1 MKTFNQNFA
10 SKFALAA
17 FLALGSLA
25 VTSCNKDKNQ
35 NGQEVPDGKAQI
47 VVRIAG
53 ISDGESIK
61 TKGSTSKS
69 SSDQHSLELIH
80 ANGFDAIT
88 GIDNKLPISEIVSAD
103 QIGLKAS
110 NGTRAASPVT
120 AGTKYRLFLY
130 KNVGGTFTFDKSI
143 DLSSGTESTVTID
156 VTNGSA
162 YKWVALSFNSTT
174 TQVPEIQ
181 SLALPG
187 NTDVLRAS
195 GDFTV
200 SGAPVPINI
209 NFDRVMARIGIEINT
224 MGMFAPINSA
234 TVAVTGRD
242 AKTGTID
249 VLTGAFVGT
258 LTNVTLPA
266 LTYADFVNAPGSD
279 GQQKIAYYYTAD
291 QTQQNLTVS
300 LSALKIKLEDGTERS
315 FAGSTSKGQTITPER
330 GKNHRFLLGI
340 TESPLT
346 FGGVQWSR
354 SNLYYKAGYNPYR
367 FYHFN
372 QPTSDARSFF
382 SYGAAKPGVLGT
394 YASPKDPCALVY
406 PAGLWKTPAK
416 ADLDPINSNGLTGL
430 LGDLNLNVLGSTL
443 DALVDVQNALAAN
456 VAGATSTAGAGYSEF
471 TATAGF
477 NAAYGTATSATNKL
491 RFNFNGFM
499 RDLSLVED
507 LITLDLGTTG
517 GKYTAFWTNDRSLLS
532 PLEPIAG
539 LGVTHYLGNRYAGVP
554 PLNLNAGYKGFR
566 STNVLGITLL
576 NSVNVIKSSLMNVR
590 CVRNGAW
597 NPNTVGY
604 DPMPVLPN

>member
-1 MKTFNQNFA
+1 MKTFNKNFA

-17 FLALGSLA
+17 YLALGTLA
-25 VTSCNKDKNQ
+25 VTSCNKDTQ
-35 NGQEVPDGKAQI
+35 NGQEVPNGKAQVI
-47 VVRIAG
+47 VRIAG
-53 ISDGESIK
+53 ISDGEEIK
-61 TKGSTSKS
+61 TKGSNRGS
-69 SSDQHSLELIH
+69 SAQHNLQLVQS
-80 ANGFDAIT
+80 NGFDALI
-88 GIDNKLPISEIVSAD
+88 GVDNQLPVSEIATAD
-103 QIGLKAS
+103 QSGIKAA
-110 NGTRAASPVT
+110 NGTRAASPVVT
-120 AGTKYRLFLY
+120 GTKYRLFLY
-130 KNVGGTFTFDKSI
+130 KKNGTDYTFEKSVE
-143 DLSSGTESTVTID
+143 LSAGTETPVSVTD
-156 VTNGSA
+156 GAT
-162 YKWVALSFNSTT
+162 YKWVALSYNSTT
-174 TQVPEIQ
+174 TQVPEMQNI
-181 SLALPG
+181 ALPG
-187 NTDVLRAS
+187 NTDVLRATNE
-195 GDFTV
+195 FTV
-200 SGAPVPINI
+200 SGAAVPINV
-209 NFDRVMARIGIEINT
+209 NFSRVFARIGIELNT

-234 TVAVTGRD
+234 TVAVTGNN
-242 AKTGTID
+242 AKTGTLD
-249 VLTGAFVGT
+249 VATGTFVGA
-258 LTNVTLPA
+258 LTDVTAA
-266 LTYADFVNAPGSD
+266 LTYADFVTAPGSD

-291 QTQQNLTVS
+291 QTQQSLNVS
-300 LSALKIKLEDGTERS
+300 VSALKIKLEDGSERS
-315 FAGSTSKGQTITPER
+315 FGATLTRGQVITPER

-354 SNLYYKAGYNPYR
+354 SNLYYQAGYNPYR

-372 QPTSDARSFF
+372 QPTTDAKSFF

-456 VAGATSTAGAGYSEF
+456 VTGATAPVNAGYSEF
-471 TATAGF
+471 TATGV
-477 NAAYGTATSATNKL
+477 NAAYGAATSATNKL

-517 GKYTAFWTNDRSLLS
+517 GKYTAFWTNDRSLLD

-597 NPNTVGY
+597 NPNAVGY
-604 DPMPVLPN
+604 NPNPVLPN